1 MTIVADRA
9 LEELRTRILRGD
21 LRPGERLVERTLCA
35 EMDMS
40 RTPVREALR
49 ALTAEGLVTTRP
61 HCGMVVADLD
71 PREIEEIFEFGVV
84 LEGFIASLA
93 ARKARP
99 ADCDT
104 LRDLVADMQA
114 VLATEPLDPTA
125 YLDLDQRFHEAIAG
139 LAGNPRLA
147 SLRRQTLTPRV
158 LTEAFTGYGAAH
170 YAQSLAQHGTI
181 VQAIAAGDADW
192 AASAMRSHILT
203 GRGTRRSASEDAR
216 VEPDRDG
223 RDAG

>member
-9 LEELRTRILRGD
+9 LEELRSRILRGE

-61 HCGMVVADLD
+61 HCGMVVAELD

-84 LEGFIASLA
+84 LEGFVASLA

-99 ADCDT
+99 DDC
-104 LRDLVADMQA
+104 QA
-114 VLATEPLDPTA
+114 LQSLIDAMEDALGKGAPDAQA
-125 YLDLDQRFHEAIAG
+125 YLDLDQRFHEAIAT

-158 LTEAFTGYGAAH
+158 LAEAFTGYGAAH
-170 YAQSLAQHGTI
+170 YAQSLAQHRTI
-181 VQAIAAGDADW
+181 AQAIAAGDADW

-203 GRGTRRSASEDAR
+203 GRGTRRPTAVDREPAAPAPAKSAR
-216 VEPDRDG
+216 
-223 RDAG
+223 

>member
-9 LEELRTRILRGD
+9 LEELRSRILRGE
-21 LRPGERLVERTLCA
+21 LEPGQRLVERALCA

-61 HCGMVVADLD
+61 HCGMVVAELD
-71 PREIEEIFEFGVV
+71 PKEIEEIFEFGVV

-93 ARKARP
+93 ARKASGREV
-99 ADCDT
+99 AT
-104 LRDLVADMQA
+104 LEALIERMQA
-114 VLATEPLDPTA
+114 VLTAERFEADA
-125 YLDLDQRFHEAIAG
+125 YLDLDQKFHEAIAN

-158 LTEAFTGYGAAH
+158 LTEAFTGYAPEH
-170 YAQSLAQHGTI
+170 YAQSLAQHRTI

-203 GRGTRRSASEDAR
+203 GRGTRRPAAQPASEK
-216 VEPDRDG
+216 VEHEEASNG
-223 RDAG
+223 